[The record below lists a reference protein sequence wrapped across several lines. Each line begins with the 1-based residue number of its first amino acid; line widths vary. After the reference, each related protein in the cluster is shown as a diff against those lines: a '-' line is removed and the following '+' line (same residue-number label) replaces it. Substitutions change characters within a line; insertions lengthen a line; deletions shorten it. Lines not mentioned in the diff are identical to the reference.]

1 MFFRHDYST
10 PGPGIEKD
18 APEKTGVSRFVEILQ
33 LECVTLFQLNLLFLL
48 TCLPVV
54 TIPLA
59 LYAMNQVVRRM
70 VLDQPVLLLH
80 HYTTALRRGWG
91 RAYLAF
97 FLTALPMGC
106 SLWGAWFYLG
116 YAAENPVF
124 FVPFLFCSTVFLAAT
139 LASGCLYG
147 LLGAGMEMGK
157 AVRLALLLGI
167 GRPLRPA
174 LTALVWYGILLAAVL
189 AFPLSAPYLLLI
201 GFSAP
206 CLLGNFYLR
215 TILNPCCP
223 AEAADR
229 PEETAKP

>member
-1 MFFRHDYST
+1 MFFRRDYST

-18 APEKTGVSRFVEILQ
+18 APEKTGAARFVEILQ

-59 LYAMNQVVRRM
+59 LFAMNQVVRRM

-80 HYTTALRRGWG
+80 HYTTALRRDWR

-116 YAAENPVF
+116 YAGEKPVF
-124 FVPFLFCSTVFLAAT
+124 FLPFLLCSTVFLAVT

-147 LLGAGMEMGK
+147 LLGAGKGVGE
-157 AVRLALLLGI
+157 AIRLSLLLGI
-167 GRPLRPA
+167 GRPARPA
-174 LTALVWYGILLAAVL
+174 LAALIWYGGLIAAIL

-201 GFSAP
+201 GFSVP
-206 CLLGNFYLR
+206 CLLSGFYLR
-215 TILNPCCP
+215 TVLKPYCP
-223 AEAADR
+223 AGEPSPAEEAA
-229 PEETAKP
+229 EG